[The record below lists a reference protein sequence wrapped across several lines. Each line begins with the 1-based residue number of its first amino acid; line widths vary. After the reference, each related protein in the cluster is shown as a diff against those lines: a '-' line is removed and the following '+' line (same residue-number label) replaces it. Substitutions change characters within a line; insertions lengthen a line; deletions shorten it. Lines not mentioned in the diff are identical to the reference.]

1 MPPKTKK
8 LRVKAREYSLLN
20 APGHARVR
28 DGLSERRNR
37 RLRSGVSRN
46 GKHLSKTRA
55 CFFVTTF
62 VRIKEE
68 GAFFVKVF
76 ETHTIMENLFFN
88 LLWFWSS
95 SSSCFFLG
103 ASSSRRPFVRVLY
116 YMRSPDLSFSFLFF
130 GDHTHTSVKTL
141 YSMKTL
147 NFTFFPFFL
156 NVGSSFHFFFHQK
169 KSDQ

>member
-1 MPPKTKK
+1 MENIFQ
-8 LRVKAREYSLLN
+8 R
-20 APGHARVR
+20 RVR
-28 DGLSERRNR
+28 
-37 RLRSGVSRN
+37 V
-46 GKHLSKTRA
+46 
-55 CFFVTTF
+55 FFVTTF
-62 VRIKEE
+62 VRIKGE

-95 SSSCFFLG
+95 SSCCCFLG

-147 NFTFFPFFL
+147 NFTFFLQQNALSMCNNTTAHGPSDL
-156 NVGSSFHFFFHQK
+156 VPTNTLEDDWVGLLACCWAGCWLVG
-169 KSDQ
+169 

>member
-1 MPPKTKK
+1 MENIFQ
-8 LRVKAREYSLLN
+8 R
-20 APGHARVR
+20 RVR
-28 DGLSERRNR
+28 
-37 RLRSGVSRN
+37 V
-46 GKHLSKTRA
+46 
-55 CFFVTTF
+55 FFVTTF

-147 NFTFFPFFL
+147 NFTFFFLFFECWEFI
-156 NVGSSFHFFFHQK
+156 SFFFHQK

>member
-55 CFFVTTF
+55 CFFCDD
-62 VRIKEE
+62 VRSHQ
-68 GAFFVKVF
+68 GGGCVF
-76 ETHTIMENLFFN
+76 RQSLRDTHNNGKPLF
-88 LLWFWSS
+88 
-95 SSSCFFLG
+95 
-103 ASSSRRPFVRVLY
+103 
-116 YMRSPDLSFSFLFF
+116 
-130 GDHTHTSVKTL
+130 
-141 YSMKTL
+141 
-147 NFTFFPFFL
+147 
-156 NVGSSFHFFFHQK
+156 
-169 KSDQ
+169 